1 MEQDRQVETVI
12 VMQTQVKVQWSAER
26 VSALMDG
33 QLPSDELGAVI
44 GATGQDGEDARECWQ
59 LYHLI
64 GDVLRAP
71 DLVRYGR
78 DAGLAQRVAA
88 AIANEPVAQVPP
100 MPASLPKAQAS
111 YVDRPAA
118 NDGVF
123 RWKMVAG
130 LASFAAV
137 AAVGWT
143 MVAGIGPQ
151 SGAEPQLARNTTPAQ
166 MPSQV
171 LAVAAPVQA
180 AASATD
186 VDPVAPVMLRDAR
199 LDELL
204 AAHRQA
210 AGGSG
215 LGGASGFLRNA
226 TFEGHGR

>member
-1 MEQDRQVETVI
+1 MEQDRQVEAVI

-33 QLPSDELGAVI
+33 QLPGNELEAVI
-44 GATGQDGEDARECWQ
+44 GSSSHDGDGAVGCWQ

-64 GDVLRAP
+64 GDVLRSP
-71 DLVRYGR
+71 DLAQHGR
-78 DAGLAQRVAA
+78 DHLLPGRVLA
-88 AIANEPVAQVPP
+88 AIASESMTPVIEQPVEH
-100 MPASLPKAQAS
+100 SS
-111 YVDRPAA
+111 YVERPAA

-137 AAVGWT
+137 AAVGWS
-143 MVAGIGPQ
+143 MVSGAGPQ
-151 SGAEPQLARNTTPAQ
+151 SGAGPHLAQNVAPQQGSA
-166 MPSQV
+166 QV
-171 LAVAAPVQA
+171 LAVASPVAP
-180 AASATD
+180 ASAAH
-186 VDPVAPVMLRDAR
+186 DPEVGQPVMLRDAR

-210 AGGSG
+210 TGIAT